1 MPSLQT
7 QERAG
12 RWWTLQ
18 MGEEFILKYET
29 LIPYLLL
36 LKLVLHWNQG
46 FIRLHLFL
54 KAERIELNEG
64 FHRFTINA
72 MMKCVFSSLDH
83 PEPILRVEK

>member
-12 RWWTLQ
+12 SRWMFQ
-18 MGEEFILKYET
+18 MGEQCIPKYET

-46 FIRLHLFL
+46 FITLHLFL

-64 FHRFTINA
+64 FHRFTINTR
-72 MMKCVFSSLDH
+72 MKCMFS
-83 PEPILRVEK
+83 